1 MKIENDLG
9 NDRISGL
16 VWKIAIPSMLAQF
29 VSVCYS
35 IVDRIYVG
43 NIPEVGDVSLAGVG
57 ICGPVVTMI
66 GSVAFLVGVG
76 GAPMMSIQMGAGR
89 DWKARRI
96 LANAFLMLAVLSVL
110 LVAAVLPIREPML
123 RLFGASGV
131 TYAYAETYFTIYLC
145 GTLFALMSTGMNQY
159 IICQGFAVEGMKSV
173 ILGAVC
179 NIVLDPVFIF
189 VFDMGV
195 AGAALATVI
204 SQAASAAYVLSFL
217 FGKRTKVRITFG
229 GYDPQIMGKIL
240 VMGMTPFLI
249 VAIDNVMIIAMNAV
263 LQKDGGPER
272 GDALITCN
280 AIVQSF
286 MLALTM
292 PLGGISAGTQ
302 SILSY
307 NFGAKQIDR
316 VIKAQKYIMAM
327 CAGFTAI
334 MFVLAR
340 VGGNLFVSMFTKDP
354 ELAAQAV
361 EAIRICTLAVVPL
374 GIQYAIVDGF
384 TGLGQVQL
392 ALPLSAWRKAVY
404 FTAVFILPA
413 VLGADYV
420 FYAQPI
426 SDVLGPLTSVT
437 VFILLNRKVLTAG
450 MNA

>member
-1 MKIENDLG
+1 
-9 NDRISGL
+9 
-16 VWKIAIPSMLAQF
+16 
-29 VSVCYS
+29 
-35 IVDRIYVG
+35 
-43 NIPEVGDVSLAGVG
+43 
-57 ICGPVVTMI
+57 
-66 GSVAFLVGVG
+66 
-76 GAPMMSIQMGAGR
+76 
-89 DWKARRI
+89 
-96 LANAFLMLAVLSVL
+96 
-110 LVAAVLPIREPML
+110 
-123 RLFGASGV
+123 
-131 TYAYAETYFTIYLC
+131 
-145 GTLFALMSTGMNQY
+145 
-159 IICQGFAVEGMKSV
+159 
-173 ILGAVC
+173 
-179 NIVLDPVFIF
+179 
-189 VFDMGV
+189 
-195 AGAALATVI
+195 
-204 SQAASAAYVLSFL
+204 
-217 FGKRTKVRITFG
+217 
-229 GYDPQIMGKIL
+229 
-240 VMGMTPFLI
+240 
-249 VAIDNVMIIAMNAV
+249 
-263 LQKDGGPER
+263 
-272 GDALITCN
+272 
-280 AIVQSF
+280 
-286 MLALTM
+286 M

-340 VGGNLFVSMFTKDP
+340 VGGNIFVSMFTKDP

-426 SDVLGPLTSVT
+426 SDVLGPLTSIT
-437 VFILLNRKVLTAG
+437 VFVLFNRKVLTAG

>member
-145 GTLFALMSTGMNQY
+145 GTLFALMATGMNQY

-263 LQKDGGPER
+263 LQKYGGPER

-340 VGGNLFVSMFTKDP
+340 VGGNIFVSMFTKDP